1 MPIETK
7 VEKTQVLICDNCG
20 QREEIKVTDKND
32 WIKFTESVSEGLRL
46 LEKIQ
51 TTQRYESFHIPNKK
65 IIYCCGKS
73 CARSYL
79 GNSIELFLA
88 EIAPEPNKPTR
99 SFSVGG

>member
-20 QREEIKVTDKND
+20 QREELLVTDKNN
-32 WIKFTESVSEGLRL
+32 WIKFTESESEGLRL

-65 IIYCCGKS
+65 IIYCCGKL
-73 CARSYL
+73 CARQYL
-79 GNSIELFLA
+79 VNSIELFLA
-88 EIAPEPNKPTR
+88 EITPAPYKPHK
-99 SFSVGG
+99 SLSNL